1 MKTHL
6 IFDVD
11 GTLTPSRQQINTT
24 FASEFLAI
32 CCDCSVSLVSGSDYE
47 KTCEQLTPSIL
58 QSTHYVFSAAGNQ
71 VRRAGQLI
79 HNESWTP
86 PQNILDYLSNLVVAS
101 KFSLRTGRHI
111 ETRPGSINFSIVGR
125 NATLGE
131 RKLYAQWDMLCKERE
146 QLAQQ
151 INNTFPE
158 VEAYVGGEISID
170 ISARG
175 SNKSQV
181 IKWFDAQ
188 DHLVFFGD
196 RTAPGGNDHPLAQA
210 IQARRGVVYTVKSWQ
225 QTRELLQILF
235 NY

>member
-1 MKTHL
+1 
-6 IFDVD
+6 
-11 GTLTPSRQQINTT
+11 
-24 FASEFLAI
+24 
-32 CCDCSVSLVSGSDYE
+32 
-47 KTCEQLTPSIL
+47 
-58 QSTHYVFSAAGNQ
+58 
-71 VRRAGQLI
+71 
-79 HNESWTP
+79 
-86 PQNILDYLSNLVVAS
+86 
-101 KFSLRTGRHI
+101 
-111 ETRPGSINFSIVGR
+111 
-125 NATLGE
+125 
-131 RKLYAQWDMLCKERE
+131 MLCKERE

-210 IQARRGVVYTVKSWQ
+210 VQARRGVVYTVKSWQ